1 MNRQRL
7 WYITLTRRGV
17 QEHRAHH
24 TAPIDDH
31 YCILSG
37 FWNRALDG
45 SGALVAAERA
55 LHALTGAKP
64 RSWDGGDAPKP
75 RR

>member
-1 MNRQRL
+1 MA
-7 WYITLTRRGV
+7 LTRRRA

-45 SGALVAAERA
+45 SGALCAAERA
-55 LHALTGAKP
+55 VHALTGAKP

>member
-1 MNRQRL
+1 
-7 WYITLTRRGV
+7 
-17 QEHRAHH
+17 
-24 TAPIDDH
+24 
-31 YCILSG
+31 LSG
-37 FWNRALDG
+37 VWNGPLDG
-45 SGALVAAERA
+45 SGALAAAERA